1 MSKNEND
8 EIEVKAILI
17 GDIGVGKTNLINVS
31 TGHKFNPQERTTIT
45 SNFVRKKF
53 EIDSQ
58 KYCVNLWDT
67 AGQEALKSVT
77 KIFFKC
83 SDIVIFVY
91 DITDKKTLDSL
102 EKWVDDADNILE
114 NEHISGIVGNKK
126 DLYIDEKVKEETVR
140 QYAESKNMKFKLVS
154 AKEDPEG
161 FVDFLQELLNDAKPF
176 LIKRKKIELKNGHKN
191 SNKCKC

>member
-1 MSKNEND
+1 MAKKEDEKND
-8 EIEVKAILI
+8 EEDEEMRHPDLVKKKEECENAKATLL
-17 GDIGVGKTNLINVS
+17 DDTKYEELL
-31 TGHKFNPQERTTIT
+31 KFVDEE
-45 SNFVRKKF
+45 SKK
-53 EIDSQ
+53 E
-58 KYCVNLWDT
+58 
-67 AGQEALKSVT
+67 G
-77 KIFFKC
+77 
-83 SDIVIFVY
+83 
-91 DITDKKTLDSL
+91 
-102 EKWVDDADNILE
+102 
-114 NEHISGIVGNKK
+114 NEGNKK